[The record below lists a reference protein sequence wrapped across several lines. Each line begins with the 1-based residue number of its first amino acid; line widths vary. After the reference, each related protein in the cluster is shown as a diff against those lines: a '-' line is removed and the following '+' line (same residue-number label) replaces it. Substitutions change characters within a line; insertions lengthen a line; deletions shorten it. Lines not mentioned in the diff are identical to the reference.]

1 MDIQTIRLMFRP
13 FRPNSGP
20 NLSNLNYFL
29 FQSYKQQKGQSISDL
44 AMKVERL
51 AHATFGDCPIKTRD
65 RLAASQFVSSLT
77 NEEMKRM
84 LRLGGFTNLRAALV
98 RDRSRFHNFLV
109 KMRPSPFFN
118 SYPPKRNGQCRI
130 KESPGTDQGR
140 TARCSFVERPLKC
153 WRCGKIRHLERNCFT
168 KKKKEEGNSKQ
179 SS

>member
-118 SYPPKRNGQCRI
+118 SYPPRGMDSAVLRSHRGRI
-130 KESPGTDQGR
+130 RGGLPG
-140 TARCSFVERPLKC
+140 AVS
-153 WRCGKIRHLERNCFT
+153 
-168 KKKKEEGNSKQ
+168 
-179 SS
+179 